1 MKDGFLK
8 IACATPDV
16 HVADC
21 AYNREQIV
29 RMMQE
34 AAHAGAA
41 LTVFP
46 ELCITGYTCL
56 DLFLQDTLLEGA
68 LDALFDILKQ
78 TEELD
83 MLAVIGLPIAVDGK
97 LYNCAA
103 VCQSG
108 QILGIVPKLNIP
120 NYGEFQELRYF
131 TPSTGAPAP
140 WERICGFPAWT
151 CQNFLLVW
159 KFVRMYG
166 WGQAPPT
173 GWLPRERC

>member
-21 AYNREQIV
+21 AYNGEQIV

-56 DLFLQDTLLEGA
+56 DLFCRTPCWRGHWTLCLT
-68 LDALFDILKQ
+68 F
-78 TEELD
+78 
-83 MLAVIGLPIAVDGK
+83 
-97 LYNCAA
+97 
-103 VCQSG
+103 
-108 QILGIVPKLNIP
+108 
-120 NYGEFQELRYF
+120 
-131 TPSTGAPAP
+131 
-140 WERICGFPAWT
+140 
-151 CQNFLLVW
+151 
-159 KFVRMYG
+159 
-166 WGQAPPT
+166 
-173 GWLPRERC
+173 

>member
-16 HVADC
+16 HVANC
-21 AYNREQIV
+21 VYNREQIV

-34 AAHAGAA
+34 AAHAGAV

-108 QILGIVPKLNIP
+108 QILGIVP
-120 NYGEFQELRYF
+120 
-131 TPSTGAPAP
+131 
-140 WERICGFPAWT
+140 
-151 CQNFLLVW
+151 
-159 KFVRMYG
+159 
-166 WGQAPPT
+166 
-173 GWLPRERC
+173 

>member
-56 DLFLQDTLLEGA
+56 ELFLQDTLLEGA

-131 TPSTGAPAP
+131 TPGTI
-140 WERICGFPAWT
+140 R
-151 CQNFLLVW
+151 
-159 KFVRMYG
+159 
-166 WGQAPPT
+166 
-173 GWLPRERC
+173 LPGVK

>member
-108 QILGIVPKLNIP
+108 QILGIVPNAK
-120 NYGEFQELRYF
+120 
-131 TPSTGAPAP
+131 
-140 WERICGFPAWT
+140 
-151 CQNFLLVW
+151 
-159 KFVRMYG
+159 
-166 WGQAPPT
+166 
-173 GWLPRERC
+173 